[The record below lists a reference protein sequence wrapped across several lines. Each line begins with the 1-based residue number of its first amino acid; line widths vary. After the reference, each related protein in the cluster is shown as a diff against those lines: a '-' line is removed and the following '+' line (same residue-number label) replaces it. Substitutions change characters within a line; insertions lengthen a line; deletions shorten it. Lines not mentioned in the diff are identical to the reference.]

1 MESLAHLTVNEYRLL
16 LARGGMA
23 AAELLGRLV
32 RLFRRDFQCERVTIF
47 LLDRDGRYVSAIAE
61 GLLDMDIDVKPGEG
75 LVGKAIEQREILVSN
90 RAAYDVRSLCRVRDH
105 YTGFQTHSLLAAPI
119 GGKMGRVIGAVQ
131 LINKIGGEFT
141 AADREQMAAV
151 TAELA
156 TLGDRIPR
164 PISNLWADWQ
174 EIAPPDEG
182 TGAL

>member
-1 MESLAHLTVNEYRLL
+1 
-16 LARGGMA
+16 MA
-23 AAELLGRLV
+23 LDSSAEHPQPL
-32 RLFRRDFQCERVTIF
+32 
-47 LLDRDGRYVSAIAE
+47 
-61 GLLDMDIDVKPGEG
+61 
-75 LVGKAIEQREILVSN
+75 
-90 RAAYDVRSLCRVRDH
+90 
-105 YTGFQTHSLLAAPI
+105 
-119 GGKMGRVIGAVQ
+119 GRVIGAVQ
-131 LINKIGGEFT
+131 LINKFGGEFT

>member
-1 MESLAHLTVNEYRLL
+1 MESAMYQLVTEYRLL
-16 LARGGMA
+16 LARGGIA

-32 RLFRRDFQCERVTIF
+32 RLFRRDFRCERVTIF

-61 GLLDMDIDVKPGEG
+61 GLPDMDIDVKTGEG
-75 LVGKAIEQREILVSN
+75 LVGKAIEQQEILVSN

-119 GGKMGRVIGAVQ
+119 GGKSGRVIGAVQ
-131 LINKIGGEFT
+131 LINKLGGEFT

-151 TAELA
+151 TGELA
-156 TLGDRIPR
+156 TLGDRIPK
-164 PISNLWADWQ
+164 PIGNHWADWQ

-182 TGAL
+182 AGSA

>member
-1 MESLAHLTVNEYRLL
+1 MESAMHQSVNPYRQL

-61 GLLDMDIDVKPGEG
+61 GLPEMDIDVKPGEG

-119 GGKMGRVIGAVQ
+119 GGKAGRVIGAVQ
-131 LINKIGGEFT
+131 LINKFGGEFT

-151 TAELA
+151 CAELA
-156 TLGDRIPR
+156 TLSERIPR

-174 EIAPPDEG
+174 QIAPPDEEKDP
-182 TGAL
+182 L